1 MNLKQCCRV
10 WAISDALAGHRR
22 QAQALAAALAQGP
35 YQTYEIAFKRP
46 WSWLSPRLALGAER
60 GLRQS
65 LGAAW
70 HSPPD
75 VAVGCGRQAALA
87 TRLLRHR
94 GTRVVQILSPR
105 VRQRYWDILVVPE
118 HDQIVADH
126 IVPSIAS
133 LHPIDDA
140 WLARERAHFST
151 LGTLP
156 QPRVAL
162 LFGGPTRQVSWS
174 LAHLD
179 ELIAALTVFLAQQQ
193 GSLLIVGS
201 RRTPQEWQRHVA
213 ATMQEFIG
221 LNWMWGQA
229 DPNPFGGVLAWADLI
244 VATSDSAN
252 LLTEACA
259 TRTPVVA
266 AFAQQAT
273 GRFARLLRR
282 LMAMRRVVI
291 SLPAWPVTAVQQPLR
306 ETPLIA
312 KKIMTLLTQY

>member
-35 YQTYEIAFKRP
+35 FQTYEIAFNRP

-70 HSPPD
+70 HSLPD

-126 IVPSIAS
+126 IVTSIAS

-140 WLARERAHFST
+140 WLARERVRFSPLQT
-151 LGTLP
+151 LS

-162 LFGGPTRQVSWS
+162 LFGGPTHMVSWS
-174 LAHLD
+174 GAHLD
-179 ELIAALTVFLAQQQ
+179 ELIAALVAFLARHQ
-193 GSLLIVGS
+193 GSLMIVGS
-201 RRTPQEWQRHVA
+201 RRTPQQWQRHAA
-213 ATMQEFIG
+213 ATMQPYVGI
-221 LNWMWGQA
+221 NWMWGQA
-229 DPNPFGGVLAWADLI
+229 DPNPFGGVLGWADLI

-252 LLTEACA
+252 LLAEACA

-273 GRFARLLRR
+273 GRFAHLLGR
-282 LMAMRRVVI
+282 LMAMGRVVT
-291 SLPAWPVTAVQQPLR
+291 SLPAWPVSDVQLPLR

-312 KKIMTLLTQY
+312 EKITTLLAQH